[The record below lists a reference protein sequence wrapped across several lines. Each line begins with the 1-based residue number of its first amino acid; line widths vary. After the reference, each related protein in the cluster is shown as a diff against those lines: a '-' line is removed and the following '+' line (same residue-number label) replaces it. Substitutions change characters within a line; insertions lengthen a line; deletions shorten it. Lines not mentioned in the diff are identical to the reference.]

1 MLGDDARSN
10 GIIGSGVTVGV
21 LSDSYNQL
29 GGAAANVDSGDLP
42 ATITVLDDSGD
53 CGLFIIFIPC
63 TDEGRGM
70 MQLIHDVAP
79 GASQAFHTAFNG
91 QADFAQGIEE
101 LAGCPPGSSLGCT
114 PVAGVAADVIV
125 DDVFY
130 FAEPMFQDGIIA
142 QAVDNV
148 VEGGT
153 SYFSAAGNN
162 GRDAYESLSPYGFNP
177 SGEFPLQNDP
187 FSEAHDF
194 DPGPGVDIFQEII
207 IPKGTQA
214 IFVMQW
220 AQPFYSVSGL
230 PGAETDLD
238 IFIVDKQ
245 QKNALAV
252 GGGNN
257 RISEGGTG
265 EPVEVFAFTNNRNG
279 PATFNIMIVNWAN
292 SAIEAGPNPSAL
304 KVVRFGE
311 SSTIQEFDTASGTV
325 YGHANAAG
333 AEAVG
338 AAFYGATPQ
347 FGVSPPLLEFFS
359 SGGPTP
365 ILLNPD
371 GSTKVTPELRQ
382 KPGIVAPDGT
392 DTTFFGVDLEPNG
405 FPNFFGTSAAAPHA
419 AAVAA
424 LMLQAQPTL
433 LPSNIYAVLES
444 TAIDITD
451 RNDGSAGLVLQR
463 RFLNLVSF

>member
-187 FSEAHDF
+187 FSESHDF
-194 DPGPGVDIFQEII
+194 DPGPGVDIF
-207 IPKGTQA
+207 
-214 IFVMQW
+214 
-220 AQPFYSVSGL
+220 
-230 PGAETDLD
+230 
-238 IFIVDKQ
+238 
-245 QKNALAV
+245 
-252 GGGNN
+252 
-257 RISEGGTG
+257 
-265 EPVEVFAFTNNRNG
+265 
-279 PATFNIMIVNWAN
+279 
-292 SAIEAGPNPSAL
+292 
-304 KVVRFGE
+304 
-311 SSTIQEFDTASGTV
+311 
-325 YGHANAAG
+325 
-333 AEAVG
+333 
-338 AAFYGATPQ
+338 
-347 FGVSPPLLEFFS
+347 
-359 SGGPTP
+359 
-365 ILLNPD
+365 
-371 GSTKVTPELRQ
+371 
-382 KPGIVAPDGT
+382 
-392 DTTFFGVDLEPNG
+392 
-405 FPNFFGTSAAAPHA
+405 
-419 AAVAA
+419 
-424 LMLQAQPTL
+424 
-433 LPSNIYAVLES
+433 
-444 TAIDITD
+444 
-451 RNDGSAGLVLQR
+451 
-463 RFLNLVSF
+463 